1 MQPII
6 EAAWIATATGVT
18 GIVGSVTVALAGFR
32 SMRSATQQTIEADR
46 DRRLWEK
53 RAAAYEAILA
63 AMLSRQ
69 AVRVRGKQAIE
80 TKKKMT
86 EVLAEFVQFD
96 LPGRYELEG
105 RITAYAS
112 RAVRTAYG
120 EVRVADLEVT
130 ARYAT
135 LKALD
140 TTAAAGGLQVKAQGQ
155 GRLPNDQAVIEA
167 RFSWDEIWDA
177 LLLALEKANGKDR
190 ALIELIRA
198 ELQDNLSSAG
208 G

>member
-1 MQPII
+1 VSRASSARSPSPSQ
-6 EAAWIATATGVT
+6 
-18 GIVGSVTVALAGFR
+18 GSEVRALPLNRRLG
-32 SMRSATQQTIEADR
+32 ADR

-53 RAAAYEAILA
+53 RAAAYEAMLA

-69 AVRVRGKQAIE
+69 TVRIRGKQAIE

-86 EVLAEFVQFD
+86 EVLAELVQFD

-112 RAVRTAYG
+112 TAVRTAYG
-120 EVRVADLEVT
+120 EVRAADLEVT

-140 TTAAAGGLQVKAQGQ
+140 TTVAAAELQAKAQAQ
-155 GRLPNDQAVIEA
+155 DRLRNDQATIEVP
-167 RFSWDEIWDA
+167 FSWEEIWDA

-198 ELQDNLSSAG
+198 ELQGSLSSPG